1 MSGRQSFFTAFF
13 TAFLLALFVVGG
25 TAQAQTRYHES
36 IEIGLNAD
44 RITVTSGF
52 RGANLTI
59 FGALDGADP
68 QLAREG
74 RYDVIVVLQGPP
86 QTLIVR
92 RKARILGMWINVQS
106 KSFRNVPASYTE
118 ASTRAPQDITSPK
131 TYRELA
137 LGPEYIY
144 LEPVVQNDPQQVK
157 EFTQALRALKTA
169 SHLYSVNPGGVEFL
183 SSTLFRAT
191 LPLPPDIPVG
201 THIARAYLFRS
212 GQFVMQKSAQLEIVK
227 SDFERTVYEEAH
239 DHSFY
244 YGAFCVLLAVGI
256 GWGGR
261 FVFRRD

>member
-1 MSGRQSFFTAFF
+1 MNARRLLLTGLMLAFSFF
-13 TAFLLALFVVGG
+13 GG
-25 TAQAQTRYHES
+25 AAWAQEPYHES

-44 RITVTSGF
+44 RITITSGF
-52 RGANLTI
+52 RGTNLTI

-74 RYDVIVVLQGPP
+74 RYDVIVVLQGPA

-92 RKARILGMWINVQS
+92 RKTRILGMWINVQS

-137 LGPEYIY
+137 LGPDYIY
-144 LEPVVQNDPQQVK
+144 LEPVIKNDPEEVK
-157 EFTQALRALKTA
+157 EFTKALRTLKKTSA
-169 SHLYSVNPGGVEFL
+169 LYSVNAGGVEFL

-227 SDFERTVYEEAH
+227 SDFERSVYETAH

-244 YGAFCVLLAVGI
+244 YGVFCVLLAMGI

>member
-1 MSGRQSFFTAFF
+1 MSAR
-13 TAFLLALFVVGG
+13 LALFVPLLLAAFFAA
-25 TAQAQTRYHES
+25 TAARAQTAYHEK

-92 RKARILGMWINVQS
+92 RKARILGMWINVES

-144 LEPVVQNDPQQVK
+144 LEPVIKSDPEQVK
-157 EFTQALRALKTA
+157 EFTQALRTLKKT
-169 SHLYSVNPGGVEFL
+169 SDLYSVNPGGVEFL

-201 THIARAYLFRS
+201 THIARAYLFRG

-244 YGAFCVLLAVGI
+244 YGAFCVLLAMGI

>member
-1 MSGRQSFFTAFF
+1 MSGHRFLAAGLVLAFF
-13 TAFLLALFVVGG
+13 LASGVSS
-25 TAQAQTRYHES
+25 AQTPHHES

-44 RITVTSGF
+44 RITITSGF
-52 RGANLTI
+52 QGTNLTI

-86 QTLIVR
+86 QPLIVR

-137 LGPEYIY
+137 LGPNYIY
-144 LEPVVQNDPQQVK
+144 LEPVIKDDPEEVK
-157 EFTQALRALKTA
+157 EFTQALRTLKKA
-169 SHLYSVNPGGVEFL
+169 SALYSVNPGGVEFL

-227 SDFERTVYEEAH
+227 SDFERSVYETAH
-239 DHSFY
+239 NHSFY
-244 YGAFCVLLAVGI
+244 YGAFCVLLAMGI